1 MADACRK
8 RDLNEIARLL
18 KMDDDKKL
26 EEQERLRNAY
36 ANPNGNLF
44 LRKYLQFKFRH
55 FKNASFQFKDVSQD
69 SLTLYSI
76 YF

>member
-36 ANPNGNLF
+36 ANPNGTLF
-44 LRKYLQFKFRH
+44 LLEYLQFKFRH
-55 FKNASFQFKDVSQD
+55 S
-69 SLTLYSI
+69 
-76 YF
+76 

>member
-36 ANPNGNLF
+36 ANPSGTLF
-44 LRKYLQFKFRH
+44 LPKYLQFKFSH
-55 FKNASFQFKDVSQD
+55 SKKLPIN
-69 SLTLYSI
+69 
-76 YF
+76 